1 MKKVYLIALLLV
13 PFLSFSQWFDITP
26 DLNEN
31 LFFTDIH
38 ILNEEAIFFFGS
50 SRNLINDYQTG
61 LVLKTT
67 DGGKS
72 WEHIRVYHKDH
83 EGVRGPYIRGGAVL
97 NDSTF
102 ALTCSDGVTKVFM
115 GDSINHV
122 SICGF
127 CDHNEIEFLK
137 DSTIVIGANHKTSY
151 DMGVSWKS
159 INPTGL
165 RYREAFYRN
174 EDINI
179 ITENLKK

>member
-38 ILNEEAIFFFGS
+38 ILNEDAIFFFGS

-83 EGVRGPYIRGGAVL
+83 
-97 NDSTF
+97 
-102 ALTCSDGVTKVFM
+102 
-115 GDSINHV
+115 
-122 SICGF
+122 
-127 CDHNEIEFLK
+127 
-137 DSTIVIGANHKTSY
+137 
-151 DMGVSWKS
+151 
-159 INPTGL
+159 
-165 RYREAFYRN
+165 
-174 EDINI
+174 
-179 ITENLKK
+179 